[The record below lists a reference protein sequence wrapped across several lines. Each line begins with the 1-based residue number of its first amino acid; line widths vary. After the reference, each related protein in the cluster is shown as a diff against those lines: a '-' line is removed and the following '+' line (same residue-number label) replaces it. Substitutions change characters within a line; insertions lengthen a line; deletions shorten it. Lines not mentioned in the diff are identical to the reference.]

1 MHERATGCTNLRNS
15 SSAPQR
21 PLDGPARKGSERATR
36 LPRYPL
42 SGLTCMISVV
52 RMGASASLER
62 AEVSVDPGSEG
73 TVQLRVRNNGNVVD
87 QMTFEVVGNAAPWI
101 DVEPPSVS
109 LFPGAEETV
118 IVRFA
123 PPRQPEVVPGPTP
136 FGVKVLSHED
146 PEGSVVEEGV
156 VDVGLFS
163 QRSLEL
169 YPVMQRGRRRG
180 SYDIAIDNRGNAP
193 IDVSFAGSDPES
205 TARYNF
211 AAEGLQIA
219 PGAAAINKLRVVPV
233 RTFWKGSPK
242 THQFQVIATEEGK
255 EPELLQGTLL
265 QESMLPPWVFKAV
278 LAVLALALVLFI
290 LWQTL
295 FKPQI
300 KSAAKDAVAGPLTS
314 LQNQV
319 DELTTTTATL
329 PGGAPAPTTTVAGGG
344 GGGGATTTVAGG
356 GTGGGPTTGTT
367 TPAGGTFVTPFGNPA
382 DFVLG
387 TPVANGTSQ
396 EFSQSFSGDFAL
408 TDLVVQN
415 PHGDVGTVQIKRN
428 DTVLFDFS
436 LNDFR
441 TQDLHNVA
449 PLIFKVTDTFR
460 MNVVCQTATDA
471 TSCPV
476 AVSFAGFQK

>member
-1 MHERATGCTNLRNS
+1 
-15 SSAPQR
+15 
-21 PLDGPARKGSERATR
+21 
-36 LPRYPL
+36 
-42 SGLTCMISVV
+42 
-52 RMGASASLER
+52 MGASASLER
-62 AEVSVDPGSEG
+62 AEVSVDPGTEG

-87 QMTFEVVGNAAPWI
+87 QMTFEVVGTAAPWI

-123 PPRQPEVVPGPTP
+123 PPRQPDVVPGPTP
-136 FGVKVLSHED
+136 FGVRVLSHED

-156 VDVGLFS
+156 VDVGLFA
-163 QRSLEL
+163 QRSIEL

-180 SYDIAIDNRGNAP
+180 SYDVAVDNRGNAP
-193 IDVSFAGSDPES
+193 IDVSFAGSDPEG
-205 TARYNF
+205 TCRYVF

-233 RTFWKGSPK
+233 KSFWSGPPK
-242 THQFQVIATEEGK
+242 THQFQVIASEEGK

-265 QESMLPPWVFKAV
+265 QESMLPPWFLKA
-278 LAVLALALVLFI
+278 LIALLALILILFI

-319 DELTTTTATL
+319 DELTTTTVA
-329 PGGAPAPTTTVAGGG
+329 GAPTTAPTP
-344 GGGGATTTVAGG
+344 ATTAPGVPVTNAN
-356 GTGGGPTTGTT
+356 GTPVTNPDGTPVTTPATTPPVTGTT
-367 TPAGGTFVTPFGNPA
+367 TPSTGTFATQFGNPA

-396 EFSQSFSGDFAL
+396 EFSQSFSGEFSL

-415 PHGDVGTVQIKRN
+415 PHGDVGSVQIKRD
-428 DTVLFDFS
+428 DTVLFEFS

-449 PLIFKVTDTFR
+449 PLVFQPSQVFR
-460 MNVVCQTATDA
+460 FNVVCQTATDA
-471 TSCPV
+471 TACPV
-476 AVSFAGFQK
+476 TVSFAGFQK

>member
-1 MHERATGCTNLRNS
+1 
-15 SSAPQR
+15 
-21 PLDGPARKGSERATR
+21 
-36 LPRYPL
+36 
-42 SGLTCMISVV
+42 
-52 RMGASASLER
+52 MGASASLER
-62 AEVSVDPGSEG
+62 AEVSVDPGTEG

-87 QMTFEVVGNAAPWI
+87 QMTFEVVGTAAPWI

-118 IVRFA
+118 IVRFS
-123 PPRQPEVVPGPTP
+123 PPRQPDIAPGPTP
-136 FGVKVLSHED
+136 FGVRVLSHED

-156 VDVGLFS
+156 VNVGLFT
-163 QRSLEL
+163 QRSIEL

-180 SYDIAIDNRGNAP
+180 SYDVAVDNRGNAP

-205 TARYNF
+205 TCRYVF

-219 PGAAAINKLRVVPV
+219 PGAAAINKLRVVPAKS
-233 RTFWKGSPK
+233 FWKGPPK
-242 THQFQVIATEEGK
+242 AHQFQVIVSEEGK
-255 EPELLQGTLL
+255 ETELLQGTLL
-265 QESMLPPWVFKAV
+265 QESMLPPWFLKAV
-278 LAVLALALVLFI
+278 IAVLALALVFFI

-319 DELTTTTATL
+319 DDLTTTTATV
-329 PGGAPAPTTTVAGGG
+329 PGGGPATTVAAGGG
-344 GGGGATTTVAGG
+344 GGGGGGGGTTTTTLAGG
-356 GTGGGPTTGTT
+356 GGGGGGGGPTTGTT
-367 TPAGGTFVTPFGNPA
+367 TPSTGTFVTQFGNPA

-387 TPVANGTSQ
+387 TPVATGTSQ
-396 EFSQSFSGDFAL
+396 EFSQSFSGEFSL

-415 PHGDVGTVQIKRN
+415 PHGDVGEVQIKRD

-449 PLIFKVTDTFR
+449 PLVFKTSQVFR
-460 MNVVCQTATDA
+460 FNVVCQTATDA
-471 TSCPV
+471 TSCPIT
-476 AVSFAGFQK
+476 VSFAGFQK